1 MLPAERRTVITG
13 IAVSALALL
22 MAYGVVPYA
31 RRWHERE
38 ALISARG
45 GQLARMRQAIA
56 DSAVTRTRLAR
67 AEGEAEHWPARVI
80 AAPSREVGM
89 SVLQA
94 ELRAWTDRAGVQ
106 LTRLDGG
113 AEAADSA
120 DLAATVTVVADAP
133 GLAALLALV
142 REGPY
147 ATAIQALDLRV
158 NPVLRGPSPLM
169 NVTIGVRAPWRR
181 E

>member
-1 MLPAERRTVITG
+1 MLPAERRTVTAG
-13 IAVSALALL
+13 IAVSGLALL
-22 MAYGVVPYA
+22 LAFGVVPYA
-31 RRWHERE
+31 RHWSARE
-38 ALISARG
+38 ALISART

-56 DSAVTRTRLAR
+56 DSAASRARLAR
-67 AEGEAEHWPARVI
+67 AEREVASWPARFIV
-80 AAPSREVGM
+80 APSREVAI

-94 ELRAWTDRAGVQ
+94 ELRVWADRAGVQ

-113 AEAADSA
+113 PGSAEAAEIE
-120 DLAATVTVVADAP
+120 ATMVVVADAP
-133 GLAALLALV
+133 GLAALLDGV

-147 ATAIQALDLRV
+147 ATAVQALDLRV

-169 NVTIGVRAPWRR
+169 NVTIDVRAPWRR